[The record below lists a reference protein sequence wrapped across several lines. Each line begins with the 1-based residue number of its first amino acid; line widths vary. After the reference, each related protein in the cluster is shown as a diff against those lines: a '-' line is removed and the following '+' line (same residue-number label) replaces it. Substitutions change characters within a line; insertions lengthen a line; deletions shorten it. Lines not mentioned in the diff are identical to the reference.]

1 MIEQA
6 PTQNPGIQGYTNK
19 GHIGNAGS
27 NGYNIYYTP
36 FVDVEKILSRILSS
50 ESLSQSSEETV
61 VYREHDI
68 IIDGNATMYTIS
80 LSGDE
85 MSVDVVGNI
94 INQFSTESNIQDF
107 APIDISIK
115 VEHEK
120 KQNPHYIKSS
130 NRLKLY
136 YRYDELFKKDVDMFK
151 LIINDNNL
159 TIPNDMY
166 YTLIIYHTCG
176 LTQRCPLQENEP
188 VYIEHK
194 YYDMIPDKDDRYIRE
209 KYIENCKIYL
219 EVYNGYTNTTYR
231 FKIDNITTQYDE
243 HNR

>member
-27 NGYNIYYTP
+27 NGYNVYYTP
-36 FVDVEKILSRILSS
+36 FVDVEKEILPKILSS
-50 ESLSQSSEETV
+50 KSLSQSSEETV
-61 VYREHDI
+61 IYREHDV

-85 MSVDVVGNI
+85 MNVDIVGNI
-94 INQFSTESNIQDF
+94 INQSSTESNVQDF
-107 APIDISIK
+107 APVDISIQVK
-115 VEHEK
+115 PRNIK
-120 KQNPHYIKSS
+120 KQNPHHIKS
-130 NRLKLY
+130 NREMVY
-136 YRYDELFKKDVDMFK
+136 CRYDELFKSDVDMFE
-151 LIINDNNL
+151 LTINGNEL
-159 TIPNDMY
+159 TIPNNMY

-176 LTQRCPLQENEP
+176 LTQRCPLHEKEP

-194 YYDMIPDKDDRYIRE
+194 YYDMIPDKQDGHIRE

-219 EVYNGYTNTTYR
+219 EVYNGYTNSTYR
-231 FKIDNITTQYDE
+231 FKIDNITTV
-243 HNR
+243 